1 MKTNL
6 IINVF
11 AVLLALFLFVSI
23 GFGNNNVLGL
33 EITQMNLEEFIKKAE
48 NGDVQAQIDVGKFY
62 AQENNYD
69 ESVKWYRKAAE
80 KGNADARLLLGTCY
94 LIGLGVPKDEVEANK
109 WLQDPQHKKNAQNK
123 NSTPANESEIV
134 IAIKN
139 ENLKTVKRL
148 IKENPASLDQ
158 YDGKGLTPIHYAA
171 AFNSKIDIVKFLID
185 SGVNV
190 ERKSQQDYTP
200 LFAAAAINPD
210 STVTKYLVER
220 GADVNRRIVN
230 GMTVLHVT
238 CMSPRASAETI
249 KFLIQKKANVNAKD
263 KNGLTPLHYAAISD
277 VGIDVIK
284 CLLESGADPKI
295 KSNSNRQELEALANR
310 QIQRTSIANAL
321 RATAPVKTEYTTDF
335 EIKDGEEII
344 VERKIQHFDENPI
357 DPNYVSSIYR
367 QTLENSRDGFLPW
380 QVAKTYEKQLL
391 LKERLP
397 EFQYLP
403 YDNNETIIIKAVK
416 KGDLKKVKNLIQAEP
431 NLINTCENYN
441 QSLLHI
447 ATRSPNIEILKLLIS
462 KNADVNIKDNENWT
476 PLVIAALNN
485 NKEAII
491 YLGVNGA
498 ELPSQKDAIL
508 PSHYEKHLREMT
520 LAGANTYSYEQ
531 KLKNERIEL
540 LTSAI
545 KNITESVK
553 DTFENKK
560 KKRED
565 YILKKE

>member
-1 MKTNL
+1 LKTNL
-6 IINVF
+6 IINAF
-11 AVLLALFLFVSI
+11 AGLLALFLFVSI
-23 GFGNNNVLGL
+23 GCGNNVLGL
-33 EITQMNLEEFIKKAE
+33 EITHVNLEEFIKKAE

-62 AQENNYD
+62 AQENNYE

-109 WLQDPQHKKNAQNK
+109 WLQDPQQNK
-123 NSTPANESEIV
+123 NSTSANESEIV

-158 YDGKGLTPIHYAA
+158 YDGNGLAPIHYAA

-210 STVTKYLVER
+210 STVAKYLVER
-220 GADVNRRIVN
+220 GADVNKRIVN
-230 GMTVLHVT
+230 GMTVLHVA

-249 KFLIQKKANVNAKD
+249 KFLIQKKANANAKD

-295 KSNSNRQELEALANR
+295 KSNGNRQELETLANR
-310 QIQRTSIANAL
+310 QIQRASIANAL
-321 RATAPVKTEYTTDF
+321 RATVPVKTEYTTDF
-335 EIKDGEEII
+335 KIRDGEEII
-344 VERKIQHFDENPI
+344 VERKIQHFDESPI

-380 QVAKTYEKQLL
+380 QVARTYEKQLL
-391 LKERLP
+391 LKECLP

-416 KGDLKKVKNLIQAEP
+416 KGDLKKVKNLIQTEP
-431 NLINTCENYN
+431 NLINTRENYN

-447 ATRSPNIEILKLLIS
+447 ATRSPNIEILQLLIS
-462 KNADVNIKDNENWT
+462 KNADINIKDNENWT

-498 ELPSQKDAIL
+498 ELPSQKDVIL

-540 LTSAI
+540 LTSAL
-545 KNITESVK
+545 KNITESTK